1 MFGLYPAPCE
11 PTQSMIPSPRTYSP
25 TDHGP
30 PSQGPRPGVSQNHPL
45 QTILH
50 NGSR

>member
-1 MFGLYPAPCE
+1 MFGLYPASCE

-30 PSQGPRPGVSQNHPL
+30 PSQGPRPGVTPKPSSTDYP
-45 QTILH
+45 
-50 NGSR
+50 S